1 MDEDA
6 LSWHGIMDQCKL
18 HGKSGFLD
26 VSLLNFLVLR
36 IFPYIWHSWPQAVD
50 DLLED
55 MELPVHR
62 SGGNWFTW
70 PFKVIESKEILSLGD
85 ERREKRQ
92 QKSQS

>member
-6 LSWHGIMDQCKL
+6 LSWHGIMGQCKL

-26 VSLLNFLVLR
+26 VSLVNFLHC
-36 IFPYIWHSWPQAVD
+36 IFICFLYSWPQAVD

-55 MELPVHR
+55 MELPIHR

-70 PFKVIESKEILSLGD
+70 PFKVIEPKEISSLGE
-85 ERREKRQ
+85 ERRKKRQ

>member
-1 MDEDA
+1 M
-6 LSWHGIMDQCKL
+6 GQCKL

-26 VSLLNFLVLR
+26 VSLLNFLIPW
-36 IFPYIWHSWPQAVD
+36 IFLYTWYSWPQAVD

-62 SGGNWFTW
+62 SGGNWLTW
-70 PFKVIESKEILSLGD
+70 PFKVIESKEISSLGD
-85 ERREKRQ
+85 ERKEKRQ